1 MLVRKRHNVKKSK
14 ASSRKEKS
22 KRKGGDDDLAA
33 KVSHRSEEIIFKG
46 GGMPDRRGQ
55 DSYRNGLV
63 YAKALADMPDYSS
76 FATRETEKQLGPFV
90 YDVDP
95 ATVSDLEIIT
105 RGPYELDN

>member
-1 MLVRKRHNVKKSK
+1 
-14 ASSRKEKS
+14 
-22 KRKGGDDDLAA
+22 
-33 KVSHRSEEIIFKG
+33 
-46 GGMPDRRGQ
+46 MPDRKGR

-63 YAKALADMPDYSS
+63 YAKALADMPDFSS
-76 FATRETEKQLGPFV
+76 FATTDTEKQLGPFV